1 MPALLTA
8 EVAVA
13 LMAEKSEVEYEKV
26 HCRPD
31 GEVVADARESVRLV
45 AAPGRAEPEEIARV
59 TSGVLANED

>member
-1 MPALLTA
+1 
-8 EVAVA
+8 
-13 LMAEKSEVEYEKV
+13 MAEKSEVEYEKV